1 MIPMAL
7 SPTVFRLVTAMVV
20 SLVCGMAHAT
30 GDFLAWAEY
39 DAWGPGRPD
48 RHRQF
53 YFHQDGTG
61 QFFETLNEQIV
72 RFGETDQSPF
82 FASLALDQVLGSKEN
97 LETQKSQG
105 PIVEG
110 RGNKVFLAISS
121 AGRFKFI
128 TADANVLASPMLGLR
143 QRMVEPQVRS
153 LTSFVLITVLPP
165 SFKPTAEESS
175 QMAVL
180 SESLQ
185 DQFPEINKAL
195 ASPFRLI
202 RMSDMRW
209 SMLQNL
215 LGARDS
221 RVYAKTTTNEMIK
234 VQFYSHR

>member
-1 MIPMAL
+1 MA
-7 SPTVFRLVTAMVV
+7 PNRIFFRLVAAMVV
-20 SLVCGMAHAT
+20 SLACGMAQAT
-30 GDFLAWAEY
+30 GDFLAWTEY

-72 RFGETDQSPF
+72 KFGETDQSPF
-82 FASLALDQVLGSKEN
+82 FTALSLDQVLGSRES
-97 LETQKSQG
+97 LETQKPQG
-105 PIVEG
+105 QIVEG

-128 TADANVLASPMLGLR
+128 TIDANSLASPMLDLR
-143 QRMVEPQVRS
+143 QRMVEPQART
-153 LTSFVLITVLPP
+153 LTSFVLITALPP
-165 SFKPTAEESS
+165 SFKPTSEESA

-180 SESLQ
+180 SESLR

-195 ASPFRLI
+195 VFPFRLI

-209 SMLQNL
+209 NMFQNL

-221 RVYAKTTTNEMIK
+221 RVYAKTINNEMIK
-234 VQFYSHR
+234 VQFYSHQ

>member
-1 MIPMAL
+1 MIQIAL

-61 QFFETLNEQIV
+61 QFFETINEQIV

-82 FASLALDQVLGSKEN
+82 FIALSLDQVLGSRES
-97 LETQKSQG
+97 LETQKPQG
-105 PIVEG
+105 QIVEG
-110 RGNKVFLAISS
+110 RGNKVFLAMSS
-121 AGRFKFI
+121 AGRSKFI
-128 TADANVLASPMLGLR
+128 TADANSLASPMVDLR

-153 LTSFVLITVLPP
+153 LTSFVLITTLPP
-165 SFKPTAEESS
+165 SFKPTSEESA

-180 SESLQ
+180 SESLR

-195 ASPFRLI
+195 VFPFRLI

-209 SMLQNL
+209 NMFQNL

-221 RVYAKTTTNEMIK
+221 RVYAKTTKNEMIK
-234 VQFYSHR
+234 VQFYSHQ